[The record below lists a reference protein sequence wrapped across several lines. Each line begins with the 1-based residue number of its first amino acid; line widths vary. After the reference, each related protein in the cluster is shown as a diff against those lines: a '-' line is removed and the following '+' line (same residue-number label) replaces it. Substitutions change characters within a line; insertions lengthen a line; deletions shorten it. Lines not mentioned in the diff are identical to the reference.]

1 MQVSFY
7 KNIADTTNKTIIN
20 IDAFLKGIKTGKY
33 KKQIEILRNAESKK
47 IQTDLKKQLPNI
59 TASGIFSERKDAAIK
74 SHSGLKQIDFD
85 NVENLQTTKA
95 TLQNDK
101 YTFASFL
108 SPTGTGIKLLVRIDP
123 LHDKDVYK
131 ALEHHY
137 KTNYSLQLDTSCSN
151 VARAMFVS
159 YDEDLYHNE
168 KSEVFIITQ
177 AEPPIKV
184 ATASPKKQNITDK
197 AKEVEKLI
205 EKIEAQKTD
214 ITGNYTQWLNI
225 GFALASEFGITGE
238 SYFHR
243 ISSFAT
249 SYDATDCKNQYIE
262 CCKARKAGI
271 NINTL
276 FAIAK
281 NCNVFV
287 YDGAL
292 KEPLKAKGVE
302 KPNSKEI
309 IFYNP
314 IFKTDD
320 EGNQVLK
327 DIKINYVKFTELIY
341 SFGYR
346 RFDIDTDFIYV
357 QLQSN
362 VITQVTKLK
371 IQDCFFE
378 YLETLPYEL
387 SNGITKKVLKEKMF
401 NNPQNFFC
409 DNRLSL
415 LKNNEPFIFNE
426 DTKNECFIYYKN
438 GFVSCTKDGYELKN
452 YNTLQ
457 GFIWDTQIID
467 RDFTYLNIETYT
479 IKEMSVYAQF
489 LFNVSAKHKDNFD
502 SLCSLIG
509 YLLHGYTD
517 VKLKA
522 IILTDSRISEEAN
535 GRTGKTLFGS
545 TLKHIKRL
553 TQINGKDFDP
563 TNKNKYQEA
572 NLDTQIIFLNDV
584 RSHFKFEVL
593 YNDITEGITVEK
605 KNKNPFTVKAK
616 MCITTNKTIAIEG
629 SSSKDRSIEFEFADH
644 YSEKFSPEDEFKQR
658 FFSDWNKKEWQ
669 HFDNFMMFCIC
680 VYLKCG
686 IIEPQNKNLNERKLL
701 DQTHP
706 SFLEFMNEKLASKF
720 LTPGLEMCKQDF
732 HNLFLNEY
740 SELRLDKY
748 RGRLETFTK
757 WIKTFVKYD
766 ERFLETVQER
776 KSGDKR
782 FFTLEIV
789 KK

>member
-1 MQVSFY
+1 MNNYKVSFY
-7 KNIADTTNKTIIN
+7 KNIADTTNKTVIN
-20 IDAFLKGIKTGKY
+20 IDAYLKGIKTGKY
-33 KKQIEILRNAESKK
+33 KKQIEALRNTGSKK
-47 IQTDLKKQLPNI
+47 LQTVLKKQLPNI
-59 TASGIFSERKDAAIK
+59 TASGIFSERKDASIIT
-74 SHSGLKQIDFD
+74 HSGLKQIDFD
-85 NVENLQTTKA
+85 SVENLQTA
-95 TLQNDK
+95 NAALQKDK

-108 SPTGTGIKLLVRIDP
+108 SPTGTGIKLLVRIEP
-123 LHDKDVYK
+123 SQEKDVYK
-131 ALEHHY
+131 ELEHYY
-137 KTNYSLQLDTSCSN
+137 KTNYNLQLDTSCSN
-151 VARAMFVS
+151 VGRAMFVS
-159 YDEDLYHNE
+159 YDEDLFHNSQSIPFE
-168 KSEVFIITQ
+168 TSVLQHQDHTNKNDVIGHSKLAKIND
-177 AEPPIKV
+177 
-184 ATASPKKQNITDK
+184 KQ
-197 AKEVEKLI
+197 KEVELLI
-205 EKIEAQKTD
+205 KKIEAQKTD
-214 ITGNYTQWLNI
+214 ITGDYKQWLNI

-238 SYFHR
+238 SYYQR
-243 ISSFAT
+243 LSSFAA
-249 SYDATDCKNQYIE
+249 SYDATACKNQYAE
-262 CCKARKAGI
+262 CCKARKAGT

-281 NCNVFV
+281 NCNVLV
-287 YDGAL
+287 YDGAQ
-292 KEPLKAKGVE
+292 
-302 KPNSKEI
+302 KEI
-309 IFYNP
+309 LKVKGKEKVKSNEIVFYNP

-357 QLQSN
+357 KLQSN

-378 YLETLPYEL
+378 YLETLPNEL

-426 DTKNECFIYYKN
+426 DTKTECFIYYKN
-438 GFVSCTKDGYELKN
+438 GFVSCTKDGYKLNN
-452 YNTLQ
+452 YSTLR

-467 RDFTYLNIETYT
+467 RDFTYLNIESNT

-658 FFSDWNKKEWQ
+658 FF
-669 HFDNFMMFCIC
+669 F
-680 VYLKCG
+680 
-686 IIEPQNKNLNERKLL
+686 
-701 DQTHP
+701 
-706 SFLEFMNEKLASKF
+706 
-720 LTPGLEMCKQDF
+720 GLE
-732 HNLFLNEY
+732 
-740 SELRLDKY
+740 
-748 RGRLETFTK
+748 
-757 WIKTFVKYD
+757 
-766 ERFLETVQER
+766 
-776 KSGDKR
+776 
-782 FFTLEIV
+782 
-789 KK
+789 